1 MQKPREGLG
10 GQVRAIDK
18 YGGPAQYTVSLLAL
32 PLIPRLTRRRLA
44 ADDEFVLQSVTVF
57 KKVKEE
63 FTHKCRE
70 NK

>member
-1 MQKPREGLG
+1 
-10 GQVRAIDK
+10 
-18 YGGPAQYTVSLLAL
+18 LAL